1 MADNEN
7 TTPAGV
13 LEVAEELNGILAKFI
28 KGNGKAVR
36 YFRTEDGYSFI
47 TLNYGKCRVPEMEK
61 IKEFIN
67 NSVYDDCLKIDN
79 MPVTCVRM
87 SDTVMIFKGKTEEV
101 ETYISQNASS
111 EVLTNIV
118 AKAQVASTEEK
129 EQILSLDDDIA
140 SVLESLVSERST
152 FSSDALKKA
161 GVTFDEYDGVGHI
174 NFDIK
179 KINDYVALGDTAKDY
194 EQIFDVYTLITKLT
208 FYKAN
213 FARDFDKFIQNSSF
227 DSELKAKITLLTD
240 SKLIIGYAI
249 TKYDEMKKV
258 DDFSYTKTP
267 GYLSKVI
274 IHYDVTG
281 KSAVTA
287 NDLVFK
293 KYHFTNDYSSSEYE
307 FDALFVEDKDG
318 TFYAASIIDPEY
330 DISNVYNSTI
340 FNTEEQAKTFWMSH
354 FTKVKTKSK
363 VILNVYNSYYDEGT
377 DNYLKGYS
385 TSNDDYPI
393 YDICKSMEANSKLK
407 QFLYSFIL
415 SRNGSALGMSPSLE
429 NLTAERIS
437 SLIFGNGLSNQQH
450 VIGDS
455 NGVVFK
461 NIYHRSIFPNCS
473 MCGFVE
479 YPDYIDAENVSE
491 ILKHNSEIYTDEIGR
506 MTYSAIMS
514 SRNIIYAAL
523 ESGRAI
529 DIYIDNSGD
538 YQ

>member
-13 LEVAEELNGILAKFI
+13 IEVATELNDILAKFI

-47 TLNYGKCRVPEMEK
+47 TLNYGKSRVPEMEK

-79 MPVTCVRM
+79 MPVTCVRV
-87 SDTVMIFKGKTEEV
+87 SDSIMVFKGKTEEV
-101 ETYISQNASS
+101 ETYISQNASK

-118 AKAQVASTEEK
+118 ARAKVASTEEK

-140 SVLESLVSERST
+140 SILESLVSERST

-179 KINDYVALGDTAKDY
+179 KINDYVALGETAKDY

-240 SKLIIGYAI
+240 SKLIIGYGI

-267 GYLSKVI
+267 GYLSKI
-274 IHYDVTG
+274 IVHYDVTG
-281 KSAVTA
+281 KSAVSA

-293 KYHFTNDYSSSEYE
+293 KYHFNNDYATEYE

-318 TFYAASIIDPEY
+318 AFYAASIIDPEY
-330 DISNVYNSTI
+330 ENSGYYNNI
-340 FNTEEQAKTFWMSH
+340 FKTEEQAKTFWISQ
-354 FTKVKTKSK
+354 FTKVKAKSK
-363 VILNVYNSYYDEGT
+363 VILNVYNSSYDEGT
-377 DNYLKGYS
+377 DDYLKGYS
-385 TSNDDYPI
+385 TANDDYPI
-393 YDICKSMEANSKLK
+393 QDICKSMEANSKLK

-415 SRNGSALGMSPSLE
+415 SRNGSALGMTPSLE

-437 SLIFGNGLSNQQH
+437 SLFFGNGEYNQHH

-455 NGVVFK
+455 NGVVYK
-461 NIYHRSIFPNCS
+461 NFYHRAIFPNCS

-479 YPDYIDAENVSE
+479 YPDYIDAESVSE
-491 ILKHNSEIYTDEIGR
+491 IFKHNSEIYSSEVSR
-506 MTYSAIMS
+506 MTYSAIS
-514 SRNIIYAAL
+514 SAKNIIYAAL

-529 DIYIDNSGD
+529 DIYIDDSSE
-538 YQ
+538 Y

>member
-1 MADNEN
+1 MPNNEN
-7 TTPAGV
+7 STPEGV
-13 LEVAEELNGILAKFI
+13 QTVANELNGILANFI
-28 KGNGKAVR
+28 KSNGRAVR

-47 TLNYGKCRVPEMEK
+47 TLNYGKCRVPEMDK

-67 NSVYDDCLKIDN
+67 NSIYDDCLKIDE

-87 SDTVMIFKGKTEEV
+87 SDTVMVFKGKTEEV
-101 ETYISQNASS
+101 ETYISENASES
-111 EVLTNIV
+111 TVLTNIV
-118 AKAQVASTEEK
+118 AKAKVASSKEK
-129 EQILSLDDDIA
+129 EQILSVNDDI
-140 SVLESLVSERST
+140 VDLLESLVSERST
-152 FSSDALKKA
+152 FSSNALKKA
-161 GVTFDEYDGVGHI
+161 GISFDEYDGAGHI
-174 NFDIK
+174 IFDVK
-179 KINDYVALGDTAKDY
+179 KITDYVALGETAKDY
-194 EQIFDVYTLITKLT
+194 GVVFDVYTLINKLSY
-208 FYKAN
+208 YKKT
-213 FARDFDKFIQNSSF
+213 FAREFEKFIQNSSF

-274 IHYDVTG
+274 IHYDVSG

-293 KYHFTNDYSSSEYE
+293 KYHFNNDYGTEYE

-330 DISNVYNSTI
+330 DLSNVYNHTV
-340 FNTEEQAKTFWMSH
+340 FNTEEQAKAFWISQ

-363 VILNVYNSYYDEGT
+363 VILNVYNSSYDEGT
-377 DNYLKGYS
+377 DGYLKGYS
-385 TSNDDYPI
+385 TSTDSYPI

-407 QFLYSFIL
+407 PFLYSFIL
-415 SRNGSALGMSPSLE
+415 SRNFSALGMNPSLE
-429 NLTAERIS
+429 NLTAQRIS
-437 SLIFGNGLSNQQH
+437 SLIFGNGLSNQGH

-461 NIYHRSIFPNCS
+461 NPYNRATFPNCS
-473 MCGFVE
+473 MCGFDE
-479 YPDYIDAENVSE
+479 STDYIDAENVSE

-506 MTYSAIMS
+506 MTYSAILS

-529 DIYIDNSGD
+529 DIYIDDASE
-538 YQ
+538 Y

>member
-1 MADNEN
+1 
-7 TTPAGV
+7 
-13 LEVAEELNGILAKFI
+13 
-28 KGNGKAVR
+28 
-36 YFRTEDGYSFI
+36 
-47 TLNYGKCRVPEMEK
+47 
-61 IKEFIN
+61 
-67 NSVYDDCLKIDN
+67 

-101 ETYISQNASS
+101 ETYISQNANS

-179 KINDYVALGDTAKDY
+179 KINDYVALGKTAKDY

-240 SKLIIGYAI
+240 SKLIIGYGI

-274 IHYDVTG
+274 VHYDVTG

-293 KYHFTNDYSSSEYE
+293 KYHFNNDFDSSNEYE
-307 FDALFVEDKDG
+307 FDALFIEDKDG

-330 DISNVYNSTI
+330 DLSNVHNSTI

-363 VILNVYNSYYDEGT
+363 VILNVYNSFYDEGSV
-377 DNYLKGYS
+377 DYLNGHS
-385 TSNDDYPI
+385 VTNDTYPI
-393 YDICKSMEANSKLK
+393 QDICKSMEANSKLK
-407 QFLYSFIL
+407 QFLFSFIL
-415 SRNGSALGMSPSLE
+415 AKDYSALGGTSTNPSSLE
-429 NLTAERIS
+429 DLTAERIS
-437 SLIFGNGLSNQQH
+437 SLIFGNGLSNKQH

-461 NIYHRSIFPNCS
+461 NIYHHSTFPNCS

-479 YPDYIDAENVSE
+479 NTDYIDAENISE
-491 ILKHNSEIYTDEIGR
+491 ILKHSSEIYADKIGR
-506 MTYSAIMS
+506 MTYSVITS
-514 SRNIIYAAL
+514 SKNIIYAAL